1 MGEDFKTADE
11 TMASSDKIKIQI
23 MSLAQGSV
31 DEKVEPFNFKQLP
44 KSKQV
49 EKSIVSP
56 TEELKVEMVIK
67 KDNVESFANDIVLEK
82 ANEAIEKKGT
92 KKNVEHTSMIQG
104 FSRENEEISTIKEL
118 EKSAKAME
126 ETLKT
131 DEPIQVQ
138 VLYLI
143 YRVHTSIL

>member
-1 MGEDFKTADE
+1 
-11 TMASSDKIKIQI
+11 

-31 DEKVEPFNFKQLP
+31 DEKVESSNLNQLP
-44 KSKQV
+44 KFKQV
-49 EKSIVSP
+49 RKGIASP
-56 TEELKVEMVIK
+56 TKEIKVEVVIK
-67 KDNVESFANDIVLEK
+67 KDNVETFANDIALEK